1 MSIQKDERSN
11 YLKCTQTISV
21 SVCFAKIFDQ
31 TLWDDLV
38 LAIHGFHIAKTR
50 QYMYMY
56 VHLLCVRLW
65 RSTYSGGDFFNLV
78 RSCSSEK
85 RRWRKITKLNASEW
99 ARSSKCCL
107 LQNQLTGFQFRY
119 GCWRNSMLKPDMVP
133 MKYIIVLDNG
143 FPSDPEV
150 GHVAC

>member
-1 MSIQKDERSN
+1 MFVLQKSLIKHSEMIWYWPYTVSTLQRQGNTCICTCIYYVLDYDVVLIQGV
-11 YLKCTQTISV
+11 I
-21 SVCFAKIFDQ
+21 
-31 TLWDDLV
+31 
-38 LAIHGFHIAKTR
+38 
-50 QYMYMY
+50 
-56 VHLLCVRLW
+56 
-65 RSTYSGGDFFNLV
+65 FFNLV